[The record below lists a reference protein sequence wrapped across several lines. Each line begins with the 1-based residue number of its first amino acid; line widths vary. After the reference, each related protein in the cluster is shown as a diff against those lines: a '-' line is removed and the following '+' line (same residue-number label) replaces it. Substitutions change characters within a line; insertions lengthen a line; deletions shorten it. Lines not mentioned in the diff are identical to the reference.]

1 MRLRKKRWREEE
13 LNEAGTG
20 RFKEGMLEEG
30 MVAVSKGKRRTEEE
44 KHTDER
50 ETEKKVEQKT

>member
-1 MRLRKKRWREEE
+1 MEGGR
-13 LNEAGTG
+13 AGTG

-44 KHTDER
+44 NILTRER
-50 ETEKKVEQKT
+50 RRKK

>member
-1 MRLRKKRWREEE
+1 MEGGR
-13 LNEAGTG
+13 AGTG

-44 KHTDER
+44 KHTDES
-50 ETEKKVEQKT
+50 ETEEKVEQKT